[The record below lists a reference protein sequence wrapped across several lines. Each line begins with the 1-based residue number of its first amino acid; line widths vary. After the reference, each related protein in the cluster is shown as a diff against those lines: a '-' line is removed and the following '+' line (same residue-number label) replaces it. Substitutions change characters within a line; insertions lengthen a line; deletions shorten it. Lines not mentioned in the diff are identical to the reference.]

1 MPWIEWPNPRAK
13 YQTSPALKS
22 TICDWPCGLMVVA
35 RHGPLIQQAH
45 SAALACQCSSRTPPG
60 TSDISTPAIACD
72 TGKSTTVASFA
83 QPPSQ
88 VLGATAPSR
97 KRKDGSSAP
106 ASGAGVGPDGG
117 CACPKGSVIVAAA
130 AMPPAPAA
138 ARMPRREN
146 SVIRTLLGSSARAD
160 RAEGC
165 HRPQSRV
172 NQARHAL
179 RASVFPDPPPR
190 PLSNGGP
197 MTAITLAQADRL

>member
-83 QPPSQ
+83 QPPSHD
-88 VLGATAPSR
+88 LGATAPSR

-106 ASGAGVGPDGG
+106 ASGAGVGPNGG
-117 CACPKGSVIVAAA
+117 RPRPKVPPALAAA
-130 AMPPAPAA
+130 TLPPAPAA
-138 ARMPRREN
+138 PH
-146 SVIRTLLGSSARAD
+146 T
-160 RAEGC
+160 
-165 HRPQSRV
+165 
-172 NQARHAL
+172 
-179 RASVFPDPPPR
+179 PPP
-190 PLSNGGP
+190 
-197 MTAITLAQADRL
+197 